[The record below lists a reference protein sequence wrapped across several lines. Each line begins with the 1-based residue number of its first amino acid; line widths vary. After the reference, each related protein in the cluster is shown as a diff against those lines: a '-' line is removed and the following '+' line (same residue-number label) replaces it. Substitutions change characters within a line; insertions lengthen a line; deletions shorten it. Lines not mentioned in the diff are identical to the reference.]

1 MASTTTQKDTWSASE
16 YNNTASFVYSDAFVQ
31 PVLDLLQPHEGERIV
46 DFGCGSGEITRA
58 LMKVVGPNGLVLGL
72 DASENMISKAKEN
85 GVTHCRVMDLQVL
98 EEPGSQVISADLI
111 LEPNSFDA
119 VFSNAALHWCK
130 SSPEAVIKNAWNAL
144 KPGGRFAVEM
154 GGFGNLVGLRS
165 SIYRVLSAHGHNP
178 AALDPWFFPSEVT
191 YRKLLEKAGFQVET
205 IGLFPR
211 MTYVPNGLKAWIAL
225 FARQTMLSGLNDE
238 EAKRVVDE
246 VVEECETDMKD
257 AEGRWFIMYVRL
269 RFKAVKPTN

>member
-1 MASTTTQKDTWSASE
+1 MPGTLSSPVGALRSKWEVLATWLVSMAESLWSAVSHLP
-16 YNNTASFVYSDAFVQ
+16 F
-31 PVLDLLQPHEGERIV
+31 
-46 DFGCGSGEITRA
+46 
-58 LMKVVGPNGLVLGL
+58 
-72 DASENMISKAKEN
+72 
-85 GVTHCRVMDLQVL
+85 
-98 EEPGSQVISADLI
+98 
-111 LEPNSFDA
+111 
-119 VFSNAALHWCK
+119 
-130 SSPEAVIKNAWNAL
+130 
-144 KPGGRFAVEM
+144 
-154 GGFGNLVGLRS
+154 VGLRS